1 MVGGVSAPLFLPVP
15 PDRRAERFAR
25 CIFGLA
31 LFGLGAAMF
40 FASELGASPWDV
52 FHQGIARHTGLPVG
66 LVIELVGLLIIAA
79 WYPLG
84 LRPGWGTLLNA
95 IEIGLVVMLAGE
107 VLPTTEALLPRLG
120 YLVVGLVSVGIGTGY
135 YIGAGLGTGPRDG
148 LMLGL
153 SGGRMNVG
161 VTRTVI
167 EATVLVAGIALGG
180 TAGLGTAVFALG
192 IGPAVHYFLPRL
204 RMSESQAALVPA
216 AG

>member
-1 MVGGVSAPLFLPVP
+1 MAAPLFLPLP
-15 PDRRAERFAR
+15 PDRRVGRFAR

-31 LFGLGAAMF
+31 LFGLGSAMF

-95 IEIGLVVMLAGE
+95 IEIGFVVMLAGE
-107 VLPTTEALLPRLG
+107 ILPTTDTLLPRLG
-120 YLVVGLVSVGIGTGY
+120 YLIVGLVLVGIGTGY
-135 YIGAGLGTGPRDG
+135 YIGAGLGPGPRDG

-153 SGGRMNVG
+153 SRGRMNVG
-161 VTRTVI
+161 VTRTLI
-167 EATVLVAGIALGG
+167 ESAVLVAGIALGG
-180 TAGLGTAVFALG
+180 TAGVGTAVFALG
-192 IGPAVHYFLPRL
+192 IGPVVHHFLPRL
-204 RMSESQAALVPA
+204 QMSDSQPSLAPA
-216 AG
+216 VS